1 MDDKIKYLEGIIDT
15 CNTIIEKDGWGEELD
30 TPVSENHKKAERM
43 MIDASIEIK
52 KKKKKKGGDE

>member
-30 TPVSENHKKAERM
+30 TPVSGNHRIAEEM
-43 MIDASIEIK
+43 MINASIEIIRLTE
-52 KKKKKKGGDE
+52 KKGGDE

>member
-30 TPVSENHKKAERM
+30 TPVLENHKIAERM
-43 MIDASIEIK
+43 MIDASIEIIRLTE
-52 KKKKKKGGDE
+52 KKGGDE